1 MKIKMRKKVITV
13 YEVEIEGKC
22 VGGFRIDS
30 ECEGL
35 KLLKSDSGLI
45 VVDDAATES
54 VFDFLQSDCE
64 YKEVDVIMISPSLLA
79 RAQKKESEEQNGK

>member
-22 VGGFRIDS
+22 VGDFRIDS
-30 ECEGL
+30 EWEGL

-45 VVDDAATES
+45 IVDDAATES
-54 VFDFLQSDCE
+54 VFDFLQSHYE
-64 YKEVDVIMISPSLLA
+64 YKEVDVIKISPSLLA
-79 RAQKKESEEQNGK
+79 RAQNKESEEQ